1 MKIKILIFEDSVSK
15 MVSFRDYL
23 NLRLSHELNSELEI
37 VQRSDDS
44 MLESDLMTNNF
55 HVILIDDDLG
65 NNRWGNEIFS
75 TGDIRKGWDGTY
87 KGIAQDK
94 IIIITDASPDV
105 ANVPKIYYSA
115 GTSIDELENKVKNY
129 GNIPCV
135 TFQNLV
141 DYVFERIKSKYFY

>member
-1 MKIKILIFEDSVSK
+1 MKIKILISEDSVSK

-65 NNRWGNEIFS
+65 NNRWGNEI
-75 TGDIRKGWDGTY
+75 I
-87 KGIAQDK
+87 DK

>member
-1 MKIKILIFEDSVSK
+1 

-65 NNRWGNEIFS
+65 NNRWGNEI
-75 TGDIRKGWDGTY
+75 I
-87 KGIAQDK
+87 DK